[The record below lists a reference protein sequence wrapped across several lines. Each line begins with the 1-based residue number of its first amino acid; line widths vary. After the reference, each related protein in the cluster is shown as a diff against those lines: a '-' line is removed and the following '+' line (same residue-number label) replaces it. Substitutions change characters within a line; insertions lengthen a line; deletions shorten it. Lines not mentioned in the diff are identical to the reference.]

1 MQLGRLAHRTRRKDN
16 LPARSSMSL
25 EVTEPT
31 FWGDSFGVYKLCLSL
46 LSRFSVSPIKTLA
59 NCCFSGVIRQN
70 YKQECG
76 CLVHFFRLLAI
87 WWPGAQSA

>member
-1 MQLGRLAHRTRRKDN
+1 MQLGLLAHRTRRKDN

-46 LSRFSVSPIKTLA
+46 LSRFSVSPIKNT
-59 NCCFSGVIRQN
+59 C
-70 YKQECG
+70 E
-76 CLVHFFRLLAI
+76 LLF
-87 WWPGAQSA
+87 